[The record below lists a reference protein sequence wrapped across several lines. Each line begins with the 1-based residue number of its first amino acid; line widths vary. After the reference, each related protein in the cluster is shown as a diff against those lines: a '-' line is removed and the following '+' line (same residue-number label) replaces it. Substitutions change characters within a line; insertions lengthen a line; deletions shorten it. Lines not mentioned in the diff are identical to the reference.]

1 MFKTE
6 NYYHVEYWGNQGIT
20 QTCLM
25 SLCNLIQTHSDL
37 TYALLLT
44 NEQTHAFIIKDENE
58 SFYVIRSGFTSG
70 YMGEGPR
77 GLATALTLLKRHEI
91 ETEEILVSSKNLKK
105 ANNSTLNDSEIELLF
120 KQEIIRP
127 IRLHDYIYPFTKEV
141 SETQKSKRYY
151 PLELP
156 YSILDDRI
164 FDLALLFKH
173 DPDSALLKAYKRL
186 EDIIRD
192 RTKLTEHSYKLF
204 SQAFQGDN
212 ALLTWKV
219 PDIGEIKG
227 RANLF
232 TGTFMAFRNARAH
245 RESTENYVQMFR
257 EFLLINELYLLEAET
272 VERSILQEPILNK

>member
-91 ETEEILVSSKNLKK
+91 ETEEILVSSKNFKK
-105 ANNSTLNDSEIELLF
+105 DKQCNF
-120 KQEIIRP
+120 K
-127 IRLHDYIYPFTKEV
+127 
-141 SETQKSKRYY
+141 
-151 PLELP
+151 
-156 YSILDDRI
+156 
-164 FDLALLFKH
+164 
-173 DPDSALLKAYKRL
+173 
-186 EDIIRD
+186 
-192 RTKLTEHSYKLF
+192 
-204 SQAFQGDN
+204 
-212 ALLTWKV
+212 
-219 PDIGEIKG
+219 
-227 RANLF
+227 
-232 TGTFMAFRNARAH
+232 
-245 RESTENYVQMFR
+245 
-257 EFLLINELYLLEAET
+257 
-272 VERSILQEPILNK
+272 

>member
-20 QTCLM
+20 QTGLM

-44 NEQTHAFIIKDENE
+44 NAQTHAFIIKDENE

-70 YMGEGPR
+70 YIGEGPR
-77 GLATALTLLKRHEI
+77 GLATALTLLKRHQI
-91 ETEEILVSSKNLKK
+91 ETEEILVSSKILRR

-141 SETQKSKRYY
+141 SETHKSKRYY

-164 FDLALLFKH
+164 FDLALLFKQ

-192 RTKLTEHSYKLF
+192 RTDLNEHSSKLF

-212 ALLTWKV
+212 ALLTWNV

-227 RANLF
+227 RTNLF
-232 TGTFMAFRNARAH
+232 TGTYMAFRNARTH
-245 RESTENYVQMFR
+245 RESTENYAQMFR
-257 EFLLINELYLLEAET
+257 EFLLVNELYLLEGEAI
-272 VERSILQEPILNK
+272 ERSSLEEPISN

>member
-1 MFKTE
+1 MFKSE

-20 QTCLM
+20 ETCLM

-91 ETEEILVSSKNLKK
+91 ETEEILVSSKILRR

-127 IRLHDYIYPFTKEV
+127 IRLHDYIYPFVKEV
-141 SETQKSKRYY
+141 SETHRSKCYY
-151 PLELP
+151 PMELP

-164 FDLALLFKH
+164 FDLALLFKQ

-192 RTKLTEHSYKLF
+192 RTDLTEHSSKLF
-204 SQAFQGDN
+204 SQVFQGDN
-212 ALLTWKV
+212 SLLTWNV

-227 RANLF
+227 RTNLF
-232 TGTFMAFRNARAH
+232 TGTYMAFRNARAH
-245 RESTENYVQMFR
+245 RESTENYAQMFR
-257 EFLLINELYLLEAET
+257 EFLLVNELYLLEGEAIET
-272 VERSILQEPILNK
+272 STLQESISN

>member
-44 NEQTHAFIIKDENE
+44 NEQTHAFIIKDQNE

-70 YMGEGPR
+70 YIGEGPR

-91 ETEEILVSSKNLKK
+91 ETEEILVSSKILRK
-105 ANNSTLNDSEIELLF
+105 ANNSTLNDSEIGLLF

-141 SETQKSKRYY
+141 SETLKRKRYY

-186 EDIIRD
+186 EDIVRD

-204 SQAFQGDN
+204 SQSFQGDN

-232 TGTFMAFRNARAH
+232 TGTYMAFRNARAH

-257 EFLLINELYLLEAET
+257 EFLLVNELYLLESEAI
-272 VERSILQEPILNK
+272 ERSTIQEPISN

>member
-44 NEQTHAFIIKDENE
+44 NEQTHALIIKDENE
-58 SFYVIRSGFTSG
+58 SFFVIRSGFTSG

-77 GLATALTLLKRHEI
+77 GLATALTLLKRHQI
-91 ETEEILVSSKNLKK
+91 ETEEILVSSKILRR

-141 SETQKSKRYY
+141 AETHKSKRYY

-192 RTKLTEHSYKLF
+192 RTDLMEHSGKLF
-204 SQAFQGDN
+204 SQAFQGEN
-212 ALLTWKV
+212 SLLTWNV

-227 RANLF
+227 RTNLF
-232 TGTFMAFRNARAH
+232 TGAYMAFRNARAH
-245 RESTENYVQMFR
+245 RESTENYAQMFR
-257 EFLLINELYLLEAET
+257 EFLLVNELYLLESEAI
-272 VERSILQEPILNK
+272 ERSTLQEPVSN

>member
-58 SFYVIRSGFTSG
+58 SFFVIRSGFTSG

-77 GLATALTLLKRHEI
+77 GLATALTLLKRHKI
-91 ETEEILVSSKNLKK
+91 ETEEILVSSKILRR

-141 SETQKSKRYY
+141 AETHKSKRYY

-186 EDIIRD
+186 EDIVRD

-204 SQAFQGDN
+204 SQSFQVEN

-232 TGTFMAFRNARAH
+232 TGTYMAFRNARAH
-245 RESTENYVQMFR
+245 RESTENYAQMFR
-257 EFLLINELYLLEAET
+257 EFLLVNELYLLESEAI
-272 VERSILQEPILNK
+272 ERSSLEEPISN

>member
-58 SFYVIRSGFTSG
+58 SFYVIRSRFTSG

-91 ETEEILVSSKNLKK
+91 ETEEILVSSKILRKT
-105 ANNSTLNDSEIELLF
+105 NNSTLNDSEIELLF

-141 SETQKSKRYY
+141 SETHKRKRYY

-192 RTKLTEHSYKLF
+192 RTDLTEHSSKLF

-212 ALLTWKV
+212 ALLTWNV

-227 RANLF
+227 RTNLF
-232 TGTFMAFRNARAH
+232 TGTYMAFRNARAH
-245 RESTENYVQMFR
+245 RESTENYAQMFR
-257 EFLLINELYLLEAET
+257 EFLLVNELYLLESEAI
-272 VERSILQEPILNK
+272 ERSIIQEPISN

>member
-91 ETEEILVSSKNLKK
+91 ETEEILVSSKILRK
-105 ANNSTLNDSEIELLF
+105 ANNSTLNDSEIGLLF

-127 IRLHDYIYPFTKEV
+127 IRLHDYIYPFTTEV
-141 SETQKSKRYY
+141 ADTHKRKRYY

-164 FDLALLFKH
+164 FDLALLFKQ

-192 RTKLTEHSYKLF
+192 RTDLTEHSSKLF

-212 ALLTWKV
+212 ALLTWNA

-227 RANLF
+227 RTNLF
-232 TGTFMAFRNARAH
+232 TGTYMAFRNARAH
-245 RESTENYVQMFR
+245 RESTENYAQMFR
-257 EFLLINELYLLEAET
+257 EFLLVNELYLLEGEAI
-272 VERSILQEPILNK
+272 ERSSLEEPISN

>member
-1 MFKTE
+1 
-6 NYYHVEYWGNQGIT
+6 
-20 QTCLM
+20 M

-91 ETEEILVSSKNLKK
+91 ETEEILVSSKILRK

-141 SETQKSKRYY
+141 SETHKSKRYY

-164 FDLALLFKH
+164 FDLALLFKQ

-192 RTKLTEHSYKLF
+192 RTDLNEHSSKLF

-212 ALLTWKV
+212 ALLTWNV

-227 RANLF
+227 RTNLF
-232 TGTFMAFRNARAH
+232 TGTYMAFRNARAH
-245 RESTENYVQMFR
+245 RESTENYAQMFR
-257 EFLLINELYLLEAET
+257 EFLLVNELYLLEGEAI
-272 VERSILQEPILNK
+272 ERSSLEEPISN

>member
-91 ETEEILVSSKNLKK
+91 ETEEILVSSKTLRK

-141 SETQKSKRYY
+141 SETHKSKRYY

-192 RTKLTEHSYKLF
+192 RTDLNEHSSKLF

-212 ALLTWKV
+212 ALLTWNV

-227 RANLF
+227 RTNLF
-232 TGTFMAFRNARAH
+232 TGTYMAFRNARAH
-245 RESTENYVQMFR
+245 RESTENYAQMFR
-257 EFLLINELYLLEAET
+257 EFLLVNELYLLEGEAIEISSL
-272 VERSILQEPILNK
+272 EEPISN

>member
-91 ETEEILVSSKNLKK
+91 ETEEILVSSKILRKT
-105 ANNSTLNDSEIELLF
+105 NNSTLNDSEIELLF

-141 SETQKSKRYY
+141 SETHKSKRYY

-192 RTKLTEHSYKLF
+192 RTGLTEHSSKLF
-204 SQAFQGDN
+204 SQAFN
-212 ALLTWKV
+212 SPNCPLTWNLTDKS
-219 PDIGEIKG
+219 EIIG
-227 RANLF
+227 RANIF
-232 TGTFMAFRNARAH
+232 IGTYQAFRNARAH
-245 RESTENYVQMFR
+245 REKEENITQQYR
-257 EFLLINELYLLEAET
+257 EFLLINELYQLESEAIQLSCEK
-272 VERSILQEPILNK
+272 S

>member
-91 ETEEILVSSKNLKK
+91 QTEEILVSSKILRKT
-105 ANNSTLNDSEIELLF
+105 NNSTLNDSEIELLF

-141 SETQKSKRYY
+141 SETNKSKRYY

-186 EDIIRD
+186 EDIVRD

-204 SQAFQGDN
+204 SQSFQGDN
-212 ALLTWKV
+212 SLLTWKV

-232 TGTFMAFRNARAH
+232 TGTYMAFRNARAH
-245 RESTENYVQMFR
+245 RESNGNYTQMFR
-257 EFLLINELYLLEAET
+257 EFLLINELYLLETEAI
-272 VERSILQEPILNK
+272 ERSTLQEPVSD

>member
-91 ETEEILVSSKNLKK
+91 ETEEILVSSKILRK
-105 ANNSTLNDSEIELLF
+105 ANNSTLNDSEIGLLF

-141 SETQKSKRYY
+141 ADTHKRKRYY

-164 FDLALLFKH
+164 FDLALLFKQ

-186 EDIIRD
+186 EDIVRD
-192 RTKLTEHSYKLF
+192 RTDLTEHSSKLF
-204 SQAFQGDN
+204 SQSFQGDN
-212 ALLTWKV
+212 SLLTWNV

-227 RANLF
+227 RTNLF
-232 TGTFMAFRNARAH
+232 TGTYMAFRNARAH
-245 RESTENYVQMFR
+245 RESTENYAQMFR
-257 EFLLINELYLLEAET
+257 EFLLVNELYLLESEAI
-272 VERSILQEPILNK
+272 ERSSLEEPLSN

>member
-37 TYALLLT
+37 TYTLLLT

-91 ETEEILVSSKNLKK
+91 ETEEILVSSKILRK

-141 SETQKSKRYY
+141 SETHKSKRYY

-245 RESTENYVQMFR
+245 RESTENYAQMFR
-257 EFLLINELYLLEAET
+257 EFLLVNELYLLETEAI
-272 VERSILQEPILNK
+272 ERSNLQEPVSN

>member
-91 ETEEILVSSKNLKK
+91 ETEEILVSSKILRKT
-105 ANNSTLNDSEIELLF
+105 NNSTLNDSEIELLF

-141 SETQKSKRYY
+141 SETHKRKRYY

-192 RTKLTEHSYKLF
+192 RTDLTEHSSKLF

-212 ALLTWKV
+212 ALLTWNV

-227 RANLF
+227 RTNLF
-232 TGTFMAFRNARAH
+232 TGTYMAFRNARAH
-245 RESTENYVQMFR
+245 RESTENYAQMFR
-257 EFLLINELYLLEAET
+257 EFLLVNELYLLESEAI
-272 VERSILQEPILNK
+272 ERSIIQEPISN

>member
-58 SFYVIRSGFTSG
+58 SFFVIRSGFTSG

-77 GLATALTLLKRHEI
+77 GLATALTLLKRHQI
-91 ETEEILVSSKNLKK
+91 ETEEILVSSKILRR

-141 SETQKSKRYY
+141 SETHKSKRYY

-192 RTKLTEHSYKLF
+192 RTDLTEHSSKLF

-212 ALLTWKV
+212 ALLTWEV
-219 PDIGEIKG
+219 PDSGEIKG
-227 RANLF
+227 RTNLF
-232 TGTFMAFRNARAH
+232 TGTYMAFRNARAH
-245 RESTENYVQMFR
+245 RESTENYAQMFR
-257 EFLLINELYLLEAET
+257 EFLLVNELYLLEGEAI
-272 VERSILQEPILNK
+272 ERSTLEEPISN

>member
-44 NEQTHAFIIKDENE
+44 NEQTHAFIIKDGNE

-77 GLATALTLLKRHEI
+77 GLATALTLLKRHQI
-91 ETEEILVSSKNLKK
+91 ETEEILVSSKILRKT
-105 ANNSTLNDSEIELLF
+105 NNSTLNDSEIELLF

-141 SETQKSKRYY
+141 SETLKRKRYY

-192 RTKLTEHSYKLF
+192 RTDLTEHSSKLF
-204 SQAFQGDN
+204 SQSFQGDN
-212 ALLTWKV
+212 ALLTWNV

-227 RANLF
+227 RTNLF
-232 TGTFMAFRNARAH
+232 TGTYMAFRNARAH
-245 RESTENYVQMFR
+245 RESTENYAQMFR
-257 EFLLINELYLLEAET
+257 EFLLVNELYLLEGEAI
-272 VERSILQEPILNK
+272 ERSSLEEPISN

>member
-91 ETEEILVSSKNLKK
+91 ETEEILVSSKILRK
-105 ANNSTLNDSEIELLF
+105 ANNSTLNDSEIGLLF

-212 ALLTWKV
+212 ALLTWKA

-257 EFLLINELYLLEAET
+257 EFLLVNELYLLESEAI
-272 VERSILQEPILNK
+272 ERSTIQEPISN

>member
-58 SFYVIRSGFTSG
+58 SLYVIRSGFTSG

-77 GLATALTLLKRHEI
+77 GLAIALTLLKRHEI
-91 ETEEILVSSKNLKK
+91 ETEEILVSSKILRK

-141 SETQKSKRYY
+141 SETHRSKRYY

-186 EDIIRD
+186 EDIVRD

-204 SQAFQGDN
+204 SQSFQSDN

-232 TGTFMAFRNARAH
+232 TGTYMAFRNARAH
-245 RESTENYVQMFR
+245 RESTENYAQMFR
-257 EFLLINELYLLEAET
+257 EFLLVNELYLLESEAI
-272 VERSILQEPILNK
+272 ERSSLEEPISN

>member
-91 ETEEILVSSKNLKK
+91 ETEEILVSSKILRKT
-105 ANNSTLNDSEIELLF
+105 NNSTLNDSEIELLF

-141 SETQKSKRYY
+141 AETHKRKRYY

-164 FDLALLFKH
+164 FDLALLFKQ

-186 EDIIRD
+186 EDIL
-192 RTKLTEHSYKLF
+192 RTRTGLNEHSNTLMSK
-204 SQAFQGDN
+204 AFN
-212 ALLTWKV
+212 IPSSSLTWNV
-219 PDIGEIKG
+219 PNNGENIG
-227 RANLF
+227 RANIF
-232 TGTFMAFRNARAH
+232 IGTYQAFRNARAH
-245 RESTENYVQMFR
+245 RESNGNYTQMFR
-257 EFLLINELYLLEAET
+257 EFLLINELYLLEAEA
-272 VERSILQEPILNK
+272 VERSMLQEPILNK

>member
-91 ETEEILVSSKNLKK
+91 ETEEILVSSKILRK
-105 ANNSTLNDSEIELLF
+105 ANNSTLNDSEIGLLF

-186 EDIIRD
+186 E
-192 RTKLTEHSYKLF
+192 
-204 SQAFQGDN
+204 
-212 ALLTWKV
+212 
-219 PDIGEIKG
+219 
-227 RANLF
+227 
-232 TGTFMAFRNARAH
+232 
-245 RESTENYVQMFR
+245 
-257 EFLLINELYLLEAET
+257 
-272 VERSILQEPILNK
+272 

>member
-6 NYYHVEYWGNQGIT
+6 NYYHVEYWGNHGIT

-58 SFYVIRSGFTSG
+58 SFYVIRSRFTSG

-91 ETEEILVSSKNLKK
+91 ETEEILVSSKILRKT
-105 ANNSTLNDSEIELLF
+105 NNSTLNDSEIELLF

-141 SETQKSKRYY
+141 SETHKRKRYY

-192 RTKLTEHSYKLF
+192 RTDLTEHSSKLF

-212 ALLTWKV
+212 ALLTWNV

-227 RANLF
+227 RTNLF
-232 TGTFMAFRNARAH
+232 TGTYMAFRNARAH
-245 RESTENYVQMFR
+245 RESTENYAQMFR
-257 EFLLINELYLLEAET
+257 EFLLVNELYLLESEAI
-272 VERSILQEPILNK
+272 ERSIIQEPISN

>member
-91 ETEEILVSSKNLKK
+91 ETEELLVSSKILRK

-141 SETQKSKRYY
+141 SETHKRRRYY

-192 RTKLTEHSYKLF
+192 RTDLTEHSSKLF

-212 ALLTWKV
+212 SLLTWNV

-227 RANLF
+227 RTNLF
-232 TGTFMAFRNARAH
+232 TGTYMAFRNARAH
-245 RESTENYVQMFR
+245 RESTENYAQMFR
-257 EFLLINELYLLEAET
+257 EFLLVNELYLLEGEAI
-272 VERSILQEPILNK
+272 ERSAIQEPISN